1 MLTTPQIID
10 IALLVIILITAI
22 KCFMD
27 GFATSVVKLLGNIAG
42 LVAAWYLSKRWSPM
56 IFENMFRENIVE
68 KTYKYIQDGTKALNI
83 QELIEEFTGS
93 VPASFIQEF
102 AAKAEEVATQITQ
115 PTMETAEKIVDVI
128 VGPAVTVIIMLVIF
142 AIAVAVFTIVASL
155 LAKIFK
161 VINKIPVLGFA
172 NRMGGFVVGV
182 LTGIIYVILISCV
195 LSIIAIITENS
206 LTFLNIEVLNQS
218 KILSLT
224 GLVNPFIG

>member
-10 IALLVIILITAI
+10 IALLVIILISAI
-22 KCFMD
+22 KCFID
-27 GFATSVVKLLGNIAG
+27 GFATSVVKLVGNIAG

-68 KTYKYIQDGTKALNI
+68 KTYKYIQDGTKALNV
-83 QELIEEFTGS
+83 QELIEQFTGS
-93 VPASFIQEF
+93 VPASFVQEF
-102 AAKAEEVATQITQ
+102 AAKAEEVAAQITQ

>member
-10 IALLVIILITAI
+10 IALLVIILISAV
-22 KCFMD
+22 KCFID
-27 GFATSVVKLLGNIAG
+27 GFATSVVKLVGNIAG

-102 AAKAEEVATQITQ
+102 ATKAEEVATQITQ

-142 AIAVAVFTIVASL
+142 AITVTVCTIVASL
-155 LAKIFK
+155 LAKLFK

-172 NRMGGFVVGV
+172 NRMGGFVVGA
-182 LTGIIYVILISCV
+182 LTGIIYVILISCL
-195 LSIIAIITENS
+195 LSIIAVVTKNT
-206 LTFLNIEVLNQS
+206 LPFLNMDILAQS
-218 KILSLT
+218 KVLEFTQGI
-224 GLVNPFIG
+224 NPFVG

>member
-10 IALLVIILITAI
+10 IALLVIILISAI
-22 KCFMD
+22 KCFID
-27 GFATSVVKLLGNIAG
+27 GFATSVVKLVGNIAG

-83 QELIEEFTGS
+83 QELIEQFTGS
-93 VPASFIQEF
+93 VPASFVQEF
-102 AAKAEEVATQITQ
+102 AAKAEEVAAQITQ

>member
-10 IALLVIILITAI
+10 IALLVIILISAI
-22 KCFMD
+22 KCFID
-27 GFATSVVKLLGNIAG
+27 GFATSVVKLVGNIAG

-68 KTYKYIQDGTKALNI
+68 KTYKYIQDGTKALNV
-83 QELIEEFTGS
+83 QELIEQFTGS
-93 VPASFIQEF
+93 VPVSFVQEF
-102 AAKAEEVATQITQ
+102 AAKAEEVAAQITQ
-115 PTMETAEKIVDVI
+115 PTMETAEKIVDAI

>member
-10 IALLVIILITAI
+10 IALLVIILISAV
-22 KCFMD
+22 KCFID
-27 GFATSVVKLLGNIAG
+27 GFATSVVKLVGNIAG

-68 KTYKYIQDGTKALNI
+68 KTYKYIQDGTKALNV
-83 QELIEEFTGS
+83 QELIEQFTGS
-93 VPASFIQEF
+93 VPASFVQEF
-102 AAKAEEVATQITQ
+102 AAKAEEVAAQITQ
-115 PTMETAEKIVDVI
+115 PTMETAEKIVDAI

>member
-10 IALLVIILITAI
+10 IALLVIILISAVKFFI
-22 KCFMD
+22 D
-27 GFATSVVKLLGNIAG
+27 GFATSVVKLVGNIAG

-142 AIAVAVFTIVASL
+142 AIAVTAFTIVASL
-155 LAKIFK
+155 LAKLFK

-172 NRMGGFVVGV
+172 NRMGGFVVGA
-182 LTGIIYVILISCV
+182 LTGIIYVILISCL

>member
-10 IALLVIILITAI
+10 IALLVIILISAI
-22 KCFMD
+22 KCFID
-27 GFATSVVKLLGNIAG
+27 GFATSVVKLVGNIAG

-68 KTYKYIQDGTKALNI
+68 KTYKYIQDGTKALNV
-83 QELIEEFTGS
+83 QELIEQFTGS
-93 VPASFIQEF
+93 VPASFVQEF
-102 AAKAEEVATQITQ
+102 AAKAEEVAAQITQ
-115 PTMETAEKIVDVI
+115 PTMETAEKIVDAI
-128 VGPAVTVIIMLVIF
+128 VGPALTVIIMLVIF

>member
-10 IALLVIILITAI
+10 IALLVIILISAI
-22 KCFMD
+22 KCFID
-27 GFATSVVKLLGNIAG
+27 GFATSVVKLVGNIAG

-83 QELIEEFTGS
+83 QELIEQFTGS
-93 VPASFIQEF
+93 VPASFVQEF
-102 AAKAEEVATQITQ
+102 AAKAEEVAAQITQ
-115 PTMETAEKIVDVI
+115 PTMETAEKIVDAI

>member
-10 IALLVIILITAI
+10 IALLVIILISAV
-22 KCFMD
+22 KCFID
-27 GFATSVVKLLGNIAG
+27 GFATSVVKLVGNIAG

-68 KTYKYIQDGTKALNI
+68 KTYKYIQDGTKALNV
-83 QELIEEFTGS
+83 QELIEQFTGS
-93 VPASFIQEF
+93 VPVSFVQEF
-102 AAKAEEVATQITQ
+102 AAKAEEVAAQITQ
-115 PTMETAEKIVDVI
+115 PTMETAEKIVDAI
-128 VGPAVTVIIMLVIF
+128 VGPAVTVIIMLVFF

>member
-10 IALLVIILITAI
+10 IALLVIILISAI
-22 KCFMD
+22 KCFID
-27 GFATSVVKLLGNIAG
+27 GFATSVVKLVGNIAG

-68 KTYKYIQDGTKALNI
+68 KTYKYIQDGTKALNV
-83 QELIEEFTGS
+83 QELIEQFTGS
-93 VPASFIQEF
+93 VPASFVQEF
-102 AAKAEEVATQITQ
+102 AAKAEEVAAQITQ
-115 PTMETAEKIVDVI
+115 PTMETAEKIVDAI

-142 AIAVAVFTIVASL
+142 AITVAVFTIVASL

>member
-10 IALLVIILITAI
+10 IALLVIILISAV
-22 KCFMD
+22 KCFID
-27 GFATSVVKLLGNIAG
+27 GFATSVVKLVGNIAG

-83 QELIEEFTGS
+83 QELIEQFTGS
-93 VPASFIQEF
+93 VPASFVQEF
-102 AAKAEEVATQITQ
+102 AAKAEEVAAQITQ
-115 PTMETAEKIVDVI
+115 PTMETAEKIVDAI

>member
-10 IALLVIILITAI
+10 IALLVIILISAV
-22 KCFMD
+22 KCFID
-27 GFATSVVKLLGNIAG
+27 GFATSVVKLVGNIAG

-68 KTYKYIQDGTKALNI
+68 KTYKYIQDGTKALNV
-83 QELIEEFTGS
+83 QELIEQFTGS
-93 VPASFIQEF
+93 VPVSFVQEF
-102 AAKAEEVATQITQ
+102 AAKAEEVAAQITQ

-128 VGPAVTVIIMLVIF
+128 VGPALTVIIMLVIF

>member
-10 IALLVIILITAI
+10 IALLVIILISAV
-22 KCFMD
+22 KCFID
-27 GFATSVVKLLGNIAG
+27 GFATSVVKLAGNIAG

-68 KTYKYIQDGTKALNI
+68 KTYKYIQDGTKALNV
-83 QELIEEFTGS
+83 QELIEQFTGS
-93 VPASFIQEF
+93 VPVSFVQEF
-102 AAKAEEVATQITQ
+102 AAKAEEVAAQITQ

-142 AIAVAVFTIVASL
+142 AITVTVCTIVASL
-155 LAKIFK
+155 LAKLFK

-172 NRMGGFVVGV
+172 NRMGGFVVGA

>member
-10 IALLVIILITAI
+10 IALLVIILISAI
-22 KCFMD
+22 KCFID
-27 GFATSVVKLLGNIAG
+27 GFATSVVKLAGNIAG

-68 KTYKYIQDGTKALNI
+68 KTYKYIQDGTKALNV
-83 QELIEEFTGS
+83 QELIEQFTGS
-93 VPASFIQEF
+93 VPASFVQEF
-102 AAKAEEVATQITQ
+102 AAKAEEVAAQITQ

>member
-10 IALLVIILITAI
+10 IALLVIILISAV
-22 KCFMD
+22 KCFID
-27 GFATSVVKLLGNIAG
+27 GFATSVVKLVGNIAG

-93 VPASFIQEF
+93 VPAAFIQEF

-142 AIAVAVFTIVASL
+142 AITVTVCTIVASL
-155 LAKIFK
+155 LAKLFK

-172 NRMGGFVVGV
+172 NRMGGFVVGA
-182 LTGIIYVILISCV
+182 LTGIIYVILISCL

>member
-10 IALLVIILITAI
+10 IALLVIILISAV
-22 KCFMD
+22 KCFID
-27 GFATSVVKLLGNIAG
+27 GFATSVVKLVGNIAG

-102 AAKAEEVATQITQ
+102 AAKAEEIATQITQ

-142 AIAVAVFTIVASL
+142 AITVTVCTIVASL
-155 LAKIFK
+155 LAKLFK

-172 NRMGGFVVGV
+172 NRMGGFVVGA

-224 GLVNPFIG
+224 GLINPFIG

>member
-10 IALLVIILITAI
+10 IALLVIILISAV
-22 KCFMD
+22 KCFVD
-27 GFATSVVKLLGNIAG
+27 GFATSVVKLVGNIAG

-102 AAKAEEVATQITQ
+102 AAKAEEIATQITQ
-115 PTMETAEKIVDVI
+115 PTMETAEKIVDAI

-142 AIAVAVFTIVASL
+142 AITVAVFTIVASL
-155 LAKIFK
+155 LAKLFK

-172 NRMGGFVVGV
+172 NRMGGFVVGA
-182 LTGIIYVILISCV
+182 LTGIIYVILISCL

>member
-10 IALLVIILITAI
+10 IALLVIILISAI
-22 KCFMD
+22 KCFID

-68 KTYKYIQDGTKALNI
+68 KTYKYIQDGTKALNV
-83 QELIEEFTGS
+83 QELIEQFTGS
-93 VPASFIQEF
+93 VPASFVQEF
-102 AAKAEEVATQITQ
+102 AAKAEEVAAQITQ
-115 PTMETAEKIVDVI
+115 PTMETAEKIVDAI

-142 AIAVAVFTIVASL
+142 AITVAVFTIVASL

>member
-10 IALLVIILITAI
+10 IALLVIILISAV
-22 KCFMD
+22 KCFID
-27 GFATSVVKLLGNIAG
+27 GFATSVVKLVGNIAG

-142 AIAVAVFTIVASL
+142 AITVTVCTIVASL
-155 LAKIFK
+155 LAKLFK

-172 NRMGGFVVGV
+172 NRMGGFVVGA
-182 LTGIIYVILISCV
+182 LTGIIYVILISCL

-224 GLVNPFIG
+224 GLINPFIG

>member
-10 IALLVIILITAI
+10 IALLVIILISAV
-22 KCFMD
+22 KCFID
-27 GFATSVVKLLGNIAG
+27 GFATSVVKLVGNIAG

-142 AIAVAVFTIVASL
+142 AITVTVCTIVASL
-155 LAKIFK
+155 LAKLFK

-172 NRMGGFVVGV
+172 NRMGGFVVGA
-182 LTGIIYVILISCV
+182 LTGIIYVILISCL

>member
-1 MLTTPQIID
+1 
-10 IALLVIILITAI
+10 V
-22 KCFMD
+22 
-27 GFATSVVKLLGNIAG
+27 
-42 LVAAWYLSKRWSPM
+42 
-56 IFENMFRENIVE
+56 
-68 KTYKYIQDGTKALNI
+68 
-83 QELIEEFTGS
+83 QELIEQFTGS
-93 VPASFIQEF
+93 VPASFVQEF
-102 AAKAEEVATQITQ
+102 AAKAEEVAAQITQ
-115 PTMETAEKIVDVI
+115 PTMETAEKIVDAI

-155 LAKIFK
+155 LAKLFK
-161 VINKIPVLGFA
+161 VINKIPELGFA

>member
-10 IALLVIILITAI
+10 IALLVIILISAI
-22 KCFMD
+22 KCFID
-27 GFATSVVKLLGNIAG
+27 GFATSVVKLVGNIAG

-68 KTYKYIQDGTKALNI
+68 KTYKYIQDGTKALNV
-83 QELIEEFTGS
+83 QELIEQFTGS
-93 VPASFIQEF
+93 VPASFVQEF
-102 AAKAEEVATQITQ
+102 AAKAEEVAAQITQ
-115 PTMETAEKIVDVI
+115 PTMETAEKIVDAI

>member
-10 IALLVIILITAI
+10 IALLVIILISAI

-27 GFATSVVKLLGNIAG
+27 GFATSVVKLVGNIAG

-68 KTYKYIQDGTKALNI
+68 KTYKYIQDGTKALNV
-83 QELIEEFTGS
+83 QELIEQFTGS
-93 VPASFIQEF
+93 VPASFVQEF
-102 AAKAEEVATQITQ
+102 AAKAEEVAAQITQ
-115 PTMETAEKIVDVI
+115 PTMETAEKIVDAI

-206 LTFLNIEVLNQS
+206 LAFLNIEVLNQS

>member
-10 IALLVIILITAI
+10 IALLVIILISAV
-22 KCFMD
+22 KCFID
-27 GFATSVVKLLGNIAG
+27 GFATSVVKLVGNIAG

-142 AIAVAVFTIVASL
+142 AIAVTVCTIVASL
-155 LAKIFK
+155 LAKLFK

-172 NRMGGFVVGV
+172 NRMGGFVVGA
-182 LTGIIYVILISCV
+182 LTGIIYVILISCL

-224 GLVNPFIG
+224 GLINPFIG

>member
-10 IALLVIILITAI
+10 IALLVIILISAV
-22 KCFMD
+22 KCFID
-27 GFATSVVKLLGNIAG
+27 GFATSVVKLVGNIAG

-102 AAKAEEVATQITQ
+102 AAKAEEIATQITQ

-142 AIAVAVFTIVASL
+142 AITVTVCTIVASL

-172 NRMGGFVVGV
+172 NRMGGFVVGA

>member
-10 IALLVIILITAI
+10 IALLVIILISAV
-22 KCFMD
+22 KCFID
-27 GFATSVVKLLGNIAG
+27 GFATSVVKLVGNIAG

-68 KTYKYIQDGTKALNI
+68 KTYKYIQDGTKALNV
-83 QELIEEFTGS
+83 QELIEQFTGS
-93 VPASFIQEF
+93 VPASFVQEF
-102 AAKAEEVATQITQ
+102 AAKAEEVAAQITQ

-142 AIAVAVFTIVASL
+142 AITVTVCTIVASL
-155 LAKIFK
+155 LAKLFK

-224 GLVNPFIG
+224 GLVNPFFG

>member
-10 IALLVIILITAI
+10 IALLVIILISAV
-22 KCFMD
+22 KCFID
-27 GFATSVVKLLGNIAG
+27 GFATSVVKLAGNIAG

-68 KTYKYIQDGTKALNI
+68 KTYKYIQDGTKALNV
-83 QELIEEFTGS
+83 QELIEQFTGS
-93 VPASFIQEF
+93 VPASFVQEF
-102 AAKAEEVATQITQ
+102 AAKAEEVAAQITQ
-115 PTMETAEKIVDVI
+115 PTMETAEKIVDAI

-172 NRMGGFVVGV
+172 NRMGGFVVGA

>member
-10 IALLVIILITAI
+10 IALLVIILISAV
-22 KCFMD
+22 KCFID
-27 GFATSVVKLLGNIAG
+27 GFATSVVKLVGNIAG

-102 AAKAEEVATQITQ
+102 AAKAEEIATQITQ

-142 AIAVAVFTIVASL
+142 AITVTVCTIVASL
-155 LAKIFK
+155 LAKLFK

-172 NRMGGFVVGV
+172 NRMGGFVVGA
-182 LTGIIYVILISCV
+182 LTGIIYVILISCL

-224 GLVNPFIG
+224 GLINPFIG